1 LKTGVTISLAQIP
14 IVRGDLYGNI
24 EIHIKMIEKSSYCNA
39 DVVVFPELSL
49 TGYELDLAGELAF
62 SPEALSF
69 KELSQASVENEIIV
83 IAGCPLKANNSSK
96 PTIGAV
102 VCFPDGSVQFYSKQY
117 LHEGEDKYCS
127 FGTIDYFF
135 TINGHQIALAIC
147 ADFMTPE
154 HSQRAK
160 KDGADAYVVSAL
172 ISGNGFTPDSKILSE
187 IALEHRI
194 PVLVSNH
201 ISETGGWETCGKSS
215 VWDSFGKLAISS
227 SEKESGLVLCT
238 IAGNEIEVTKT

>member
-1 LKTGVTISLAQIP
+1 METGVTVSLAQIP
-14 IVRGDLYGNI
+14 IVRGDLCGNL
-24 EIHIKMIEKSSYCNA
+24 ENHIKMIEQSSYYKA

-49 TGYELDLAGELAF
+49 MGYELDLADELAF
-62 SPEALSF
+62 SPEPLNF
-69 KELSQASVENEIIV
+69 KQLSQASVENEIIV
-83 IAGCPLKANNSSK
+83 IAGCPLKVNKSSK

-102 VCFPDGSVQFYSKQY
+102 ICFPDGSVQFYSKQY

-127 FGTIDYFF
+127 FGTTDYIF
-135 TINGHQIALAIC
+135 TVNGHQLALAIC
-147 ADFMTPE
+147 ADFTAPE

-160 KDGADAYVVSAL
+160 KLGADVYIVSAL
-172 ISGNGFTPDSKILSE
+172 ISSNGFVPDAKILSE

-194 PVLVSNH
+194 PVLLSNH

-227 SEKESGLVLCT
+227 SEKESALVLCT
-238 IAGNEIEVTKT
+238 ITGNEIEATKT